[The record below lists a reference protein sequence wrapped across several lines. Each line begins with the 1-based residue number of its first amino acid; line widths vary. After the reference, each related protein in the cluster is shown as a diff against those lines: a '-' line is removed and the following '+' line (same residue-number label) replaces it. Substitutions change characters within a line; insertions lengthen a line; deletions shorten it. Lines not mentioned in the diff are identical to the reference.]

1 MTSAKMVWIDRVEV
15 GKMFACC
22 YSSALVDIFW
32 VTFLVWGGF
41 LSGSQSV
48 FVLNIKESPLEAV
61 VWPAVAWA
69 GQTEGPKSVASMYFF
84 VLLFRQAFYGDL

>member
-1 MTSAKMVWIDRVEV
+1 MTWAETVSVDRVEV

-22 YSSALVDIFW
+22 YSSALVNIFW

-41 LSGSQSV
+41 LSGSESV

-61 VWPAVAWA
+61 AWLAVAWA
-69 GQTEGPKSVASMYFF
+69 GQTEGPKSIASMYFF
-84 VLLFRQAFYGDL
+84 VLMLRQAFYGDL